1 MYVGKVFNVLRH
13 VRLRK
18 GLTTNVARL
27 LAHLPRP
34 LLGSDFTGT
43 FTYRAISRGNTH
55 RTYAVIF
62 PGAGDRGGVC
72 GGSLPSAAAL
82 LVCMPMGRKDKGT
95 GISLFCA
102 SAVFRFRCKGGGIR
116 GGGGGPAALY
126 SRRRRL

>member
-1 MYVGKVFNVLRH
+1 MLRH

-18 GLTTNVARL
+18 GPTTNVARL
-27 LAHLPRP
+27 LAHLPQP
-34 LLGSDFTGT
+34 LLGSDSIGT
-43 FTYRAISRGNTH
+43 FVYRAISRGNTL

-72 GGSLPSAAAL
+72 GDSLPSAAAL

-102 SAVFRFRCKGGGIR
+102 SAVFGFRCKGGGMR
-116 GGGGGPAALY
+116 GGGVPAALY
-126 SRRRRL
+126 FQRRRL